1 MRNTHF
7 NFNKEPFHQIA
18 RTAMGTIS
26 APTYATLVM
35 RYLGIQ
41 FYEKCK
47 NRFGLNNGKY
57 IEENWHMFLDDW
69 YKT

>member
-1 MRNTHF
+1 MS
-7 NFNKEPFHQIA
+7 
-18 RTAMGTIS
+18 TIS